1 MGEHQRN
8 MSINVMWNP
17 GLDLKN
23 KQTKKSFSSGKIVKI
38 QI

>member
-8 MSINVMWNP
+8 MSINAMWNP

-23 KQTKKSFSSGKIVKI
+23 KQTKSFCSGKIVKI